1 MIMIG
6 ALLGT
11 VGSLGT
17 LGEVRVRL
25 RRRECDL
32 RPRLLEGVVPFSST
46 VVLVVLLVVLVV
58 LLVVLVVLL
67 VVPLVVVSSSGS
79 SCMIRGL
86 TMTTMGSQTG
96 S

>member
-1 MIMIG
+1 M
-6 ALLGT
+6 
-11 VGSLGT
+11 
-17 LGEVRVRL
+17 RL

-32 RPRLLEGVVPFSST
+32 RPRLLEGVVPFSSIVVL

-67 VVPLVVVSSSGS
+67 VVLVVLLVVLVVPLVVPLVVVSSSGS
-79 SCMIRGL
+79 SCTIRGL